1 VSELSS
7 TDVAIVAGVVEKF
20 NPNKGSAL
28 SRKRDLQRGTKRG
41 WTVEI
46 SEITLEEVR
55 QDAIQFGLATDVL
68 YQIKA
73 GKEASTYLAMWKEH
87 HIILKAYRLWQTS
100 QASKKKGFFAPGK
113 MEVLAAREY
122 DILSACFKAGL
133 PVPTPIGRVSHYLTM
148 RFLGNGIEPASQL
161 KDVYLEDPETVLDQI
176 LDDYLIMYRDVHY
189 VHGDL
194 SRYNIL
200 WWQNKPWIIDVPQ
213 AYLVNPWTDMK
224 KAESLLRRDI
234 VNVLSYFKRYYGL
247 TRDADQI
254 LRVFL
259 SEYVPHNLRNYD
271 EVIGGSE
278 E

>member
-1 VSELSS
+1 M
-7 TDVAIVAGVVEKF
+7 AGVVEKF

-28 SRKRDLQRGTKRG
+28 SRKRDLQRGTQRG

-73 GKEASTYLAMWKEH
+73 GKEASIYLAMWKEH
-87 HIILKAYRLWQTS
+87 PIILKAYRLWNTS
-100 QASKKKGFFAPGK
+100 HASKKKGFFAPGK

-133 PVPTPIGRVSHYLTM
+133 PVPTPIGRVGNYLTM
-148 RFLGNGIEPASQL
+148 RFLGDGIEPASQL

-176 LDDYLIMYRDVHY
+176 LDDYLIMYRDVQH

-213 AYLVNPWTDMK
+213 AYHVSPWADMK
-224 KAESLLRRDI
+224 KVESLLRRDI

-271 EVIGGSE
+271 EIIGGSE